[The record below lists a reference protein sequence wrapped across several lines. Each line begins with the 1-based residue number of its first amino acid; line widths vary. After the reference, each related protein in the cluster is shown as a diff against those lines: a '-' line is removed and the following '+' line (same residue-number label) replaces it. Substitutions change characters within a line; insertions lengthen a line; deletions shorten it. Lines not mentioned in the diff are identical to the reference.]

1 MRWGMTSRCTA
12 ASHRLDLRVRIPS
25 LSSHGNGV
33 VPAVQRVASRFEAL
47 RESDYALPDD
57 FARRVLSPALVVH
70 LDKVRD
76 NLRRVIEH
84 AGADADRWRPH
95 VKTTK
100 IPQVFAEVARV
111 GVRNFKCA
119 TTREAAL
126 LADAFRQEGIDD
138 GDSLLAYPLVGP
150 ALVRLG
156 RIAEE
161 HPETR
166 LSVLCEEPARVAE
179 IPPQLSVFVDVNPG
193 MNRTG
198 IPMAD
203 TEEILAVARAAG
215 ERFRGVHLYDGHLYD
230 LADADR
236 RGAAFEGYDRLL
248 ELVSALDSSGRSVP
262 EIITSGTPTFL
273 HALAFERFAELR
285 ETRHRVSPGT
295 VVYHDLRSE
304 QDNPEL
310 VLTPAATL
318 FTRVVS
324 HPSAA
329 RVTCDAGSK
338 SIAAEAGDPCAF
350 VIGHPHLVAQPP
362 SEEHLPLH
370 VTSGERP
377 ARGTHLHLAPTHVCP
392 TVNLAEQVVLMDG
405 GAVQDVVR
413 VSARAHELLLDE

>member
-1 MRWGMTSRCTA
+1 MGS
-12 ASHRLDLRVRIPS
+12 
-25 LSSHGNGV
+25 GV
-33 VPAVQRVASRFEAL
+33 EPAVPRVATRFETL

-76 NLRRVIEH
+76 NLRRVIDY
-84 AGADADRWRPH
+84 AGANASRWRPH
-95 VKTTK
+95 VKSTK
-100 IPQVFAEVARV
+100 IPQVFAEVARM

-126 LADAFRQEGIDD
+126 LADALRQVGIED

-161 HPETR
+161 HPEMR

-179 IPPQLSVFVDVNPG
+179 IAPQLSVFVDVNPG

-198 IPMAD
+198 IPMAE
-203 TEEILAVARAAG
+203 TEEILAVVQAAG
-215 ERFRGVHLYDGHLYD
+215 ERFRGVHFYDGHLYD
-230 LADADR
+230 VASADR
-236 RGAAFEGYDRLL
+236 RGAAFECYDRLL
-248 ELVSALDSSGRSVP
+248 ELVSALESAGHPVP

-273 HALAFERFAELR
+273 HALAFERFAELG

-295 VVYHDLRSE
+295 VVFHDVNSE
-304 QDNPEL
+304 QANPEL
-310 VLTPAATL
+310 ALTPAATL

-329 RVTCDAGSK
+329 LVTCDAGVK
-338 SIAAEAGDPCAF
+338 SIAADSGDPCAF
-350 VIGHPHLVAQPP
+350 VIGRPQLVAQPP

-370 VTSGERP
+370 VTSGKRP
-377 ARGTHLHLAPTHVCP
+377 ARGTPLHLVPKHVCP
-392 TVNLAEQVVLMDG
+392 TVNLAEQAVLMDG

>member
-1 MRWGMTSRCTA
+1 MGS
-12 ASHRLDLRVRIPS
+12 
-25 LSSHGNGV
+25 GV
-33 VPAVQRVASRFEAL
+33 EPAVQRVATRFETL
-47 RESDYALPDD
+47 HESDYALPDD

-76 NLRRVIEH
+76 NLRRVIDC
-84 AGADADRWRPH
+84 AGGDANRWRPH

-100 IPQVFAEVARV
+100 IPQVFAEVARM

-126 LADAFRQEGIDD
+126 LADAFRQEGIEN
-138 GDSLLAYPLVGP
+138 GDCLLAYPLVGP

-156 RIAEE
+156 RIAEQ

-166 LSVLCEEPARVAE
+166 LSVLCEEPGRIAE
-179 IPPQLSVFVDVNPG
+179 IAPQLSVFVDVNPG

-203 TEEILAVARAAG
+203 AEEILAVARAAG
-215 ERFRGVHLYDGHLYD
+215 DRFRGVHLYDGHLYD
-230 LADADR
+230 LASADR
-236 RGAAFEGYDRLL
+236 RRAAFECYDRLL
-248 ELVSALDSSGRSVP
+248 ELVSALESAGHSVP

-273 HALAFERFAELR
+273 HALAFERFAELG

-295 VVYHDLRSE
+295 VVFHDLNGE
-304 QDNPEL
+304 QANPEL
-310 VLTPAATL
+310 ALTPAATL

-329 RVTCDAGSK
+329 LVTCDAGVK
-338 SIAAEAGDPCAF
+338 SIAAEDGDPCAF
-350 VIGHPHLVAQPP
+350 VIGHHHLVAQPP

-370 VTSGERP
+370 VTSGARP
-377 ARGTHLHLAPTHVCP
+377 ARGTPLHLVPKHVCP
-392 TVNLAEQVVLMDG
+392 TVNLAEQAVLMDE

-413 VSARAHELLLDE
+413 VSARAHELLLDD

>member
-1 MRWGMTSRCTA
+1 MGS
-12 ASHRLDLRVRIPS
+12 
-25 LSSHGNGV
+25 GV
-33 VPAVQRVASRFEAL
+33 EPAVQRVATRFETL

-84 AGADADRWRPH
+84 TGGDASRWRPH

-100 IPQVFAEVARV
+100 IPQVFAEVARM

-126 LADAFRQEGIDD
+126 LADALREAGIEG

-150 ALVRLG
+150 ALARLG

-161 HPETR
+161 HPKTR

-179 IPPQLSVFVDVNPG
+179 ISPRLSVFVDVNPG

-215 ERFRGVHLYDGHLYD
+215 ERFRGVHFYDGHLRD
-230 LADADR
+230 SASADR
-236 RGAAFEGYDRLL
+236 RRAAFECYDRLL
-248 ELVSALDSSGRSVP
+248 ELVSALESAGHPVP
-262 EIITSGTPTFL
+262 EIITSGTRTFL
-273 HALAFERFAELR
+273 HALAFERFAELG

-304 QDNPEL
+304 QENPEL
-310 VLTPAATL
+310 TLTPAATL
-318 FTRVVS
+318 FTRVIS

-329 RVTCDAGSK
+329 LVTCDAGTK

-350 VIGHPHLVAQPP
+350 TIGHPHLVAQPP

-377 ARGTHLHLAPTHVCP
+377 ARGTPLHLVPTHVCP
-392 TVNLAEQVVLMDG
+392 TVNLAEQAVLMDC

-413 VSARAHELLLDE
+413 VSARAHELLINE

>member
-1 MRWGMTSRCTA
+1 M
-12 ASHRLDLRVRIPS
+12 
-25 LSSHGNGV
+25 SSGV
-33 VPAVQRVASRFEAL
+33 EPAVQLIATRFETL
-47 RESDYALPDD
+47 RESDYALPND

-76 NLRRVIEH
+76 NLRRVIAY
-84 AGADADRWRPH
+84 AGADANRWRPH

-100 IPQVFAEVARV
+100 IPQVFAEVARM
-111 GVRNFKCA
+111 GVRNFKCS

-126 LADAFRQEGIDD
+126 LADALRQAGIED
-138 GDSLLAYPLVGP
+138 GDSLLAYPLIGP

-166 LSVLCEEPARVAE
+166 LSVLCEEPARVTE
-179 IPPQLSVFVDVNPG
+179 IAPQLSVFVDVNPG

-198 IPMAD
+198 IPMAE

-215 ERFRGVHLYDGHLYD
+215 ERFRGVHFYDGHLWD
-230 LADADR
+230 VASADR
-236 RGAAFEGYDRLL
+236 RRAAFEGYDRLL
-248 ELVSALDSSGRSVP
+248 ELVSALESAGHSVP

-273 HALAFERFAELR
+273 QALAFERFTELG
-285 ETRHRVSPGT
+285 ETHHRVSPGT
-295 VVYHDLRSE
+295 VVYHDLNSE
-304 QDNPEL
+304 QGNPDL
-310 VLTPAATL
+310 VLTPAATV

-329 RVTCDAGSK
+329 LATCDAGVK
-338 SIAAEAGDPCAF
+338 SIAADSGDPCAF
-350 VIGHPHLVAQPP
+350 VIGRPQLVAQPP

-377 ARGTHLHLAPTHVCP
+377 ARGTPLHLVPMHVCP
-392 TVNLAEQVVLMDG
+392 TVNLAEQAVLMDG

>member
-1 MRWGMTSRCTA
+1 M
-12 ASHRLDLRVRIPS
+12 
-25 LSSHGNGV
+25 SSGV
-33 VPAVQRVASRFEAL
+33 EPAVQRIATRFETL

-76 NLRRVIEH
+76 NLRRVIDY

-100 IPQVFAEVARV
+100 IPQVFAEMARM
-111 GVRNFKCA
+111 GVRNFKCS

-126 LADAFRQEGIDD
+126 LADALRQAGLED

-166 LSVLCEEPARVAE
+166 LSVLCEEPARVTE
-179 IPPQLSVFVDVNPG
+179 IAPQLSVFVDINPG

-198 IPMAD
+198 IPMAE

-215 ERFRGVHLYDGHLYD
+215 ERFRGVHFYDGHLWD
-230 LADADR
+230 VARADR
-236 RGAAFEGYDRLL
+236 GQAAFEGYDRLL
-248 ELVSALDSSGRSVP
+248 ELVSALESAGHSVP

-273 HALAFERFAELR
+273 QALAFERFAELG

-295 VVYHDLRSE
+295 VVYHDLNSE
-304 QDNPEL
+304 QGNPDL
-310 VLTPAATL
+310 VLTPAATV

-329 RVTCDAGSK
+329 LVTCDAGVK
-338 SIAAEAGDPCAF
+338 SIAADSGDPCAF
-350 VIGHPHLVAQPP
+350 VIGRPQLVAQPP

-377 ARGTHLHLAPTHVCP
+377 TRGTPLHLVPTHVCP
-392 TVNLAEQVVLMDG
+392 TVNLAEQAVLMDAG
-405 GAVQDVVR
+405 VVQDVVR

>member
-1 MRWGMTSRCTA
+1 MNEDRSGMESA
-12 ASHRLDLRVRIPS
+12 I
-25 LSSHGNGV
+25 
-33 VPAVQRVASRFEAL
+33 QRVTTRFESL
-47 RESDYALPDD
+47 RESDYVLPGDY
-57 FARRVLSPALVVH
+57 AERVLSPALVVH
-70 LDKVRD
+70 LDKVRS

-84 AGADADRWRPH
+84 AGDASRWRPH

-100 IPQVFAEVARV
+100 IPQVFAEMARA
-111 GVRNFKCA
+111 GVRDFKCA

-126 LADAFRQEGIDD
+126 LADALRQEGIDD
-138 GDSLLAYPLVGP
+138 GDILLAYPLVGP

-161 HPETR
+161 HPEMP

-198 IPMAD
+198 IPMANV
-203 TEEILAVARAAG
+203 EEILAVAGAAG
-215 ERFRGVHLYDGHLYD
+215 ERFRGVHFYDGHMYD
-230 LADADR
+230 LASADR
-236 RGAAFEGYDRLL
+236 RRATFACYERLL
-248 ELVSALDSSGRSVP
+248 ELVSALESAGHPVS

-273 HALAFERFAELR
+273 HALAFEAFTELG

-295 VVYHDLRSE
+295 VVYHDMGSE
-304 QDNPEL
+304 QGNPEL

-329 RVTCDAGSK
+329 LVTCDAGSK
-338 SIAAEAGDPCAF
+338 SIAADVGDPCAF

-377 ARGTHLHLAPTHVCP
+377 ARGTPLHLAPTHVCP